1 MSVQGLGDISYEIG
15 RLMEMLQQFQASQ
28 PGAGQFGKQRGGG
41 CFGNDERSNGSL
53 RRSSGLWRS
62 SRRSGSTSRRMASAT
77 MASTSTSAADLAKG
91 MRGGDPLRMP
101 PTNPITSCQRDAA
114 LGRTQ

>member
-41 CFGNDERSNGSL
+41 CFGNDELAFQRVAEEIQRLMAQLQALGLDQSSNGKRHDGL
-53 RRSSGLWRS
+53 NINISG
-62 SRRSGSTSRRMASAT
+62 
-77 MASTSTSAADLAKG
+77 
-91 MRGGDPLRMP
+91 
-101 PTNPITSCQRDAA
+101 
-114 LGRTQ
+114 